1 MKFII
6 LFLLFITH
14 SIADAISPFATLRT
28 EGSISDMVITEGKIV
43 VSTDEGRVNM
53 FDVTTRKKLPSITLP
68 KVKNPDGTSFIPKIY
83 SMDYLAGTSA
93 MVSESGGDFRDV
105 YLHKNGIITKIIDHT
120 QGLLIKKVRFL
131 DAGHLLFGLSGDTIV
146 LMDLEKKKLVYQ
158 VQAGGGV
165 FGDMELS
172 PSRSLVA
179 VGDEG
184 GEITMIE
191 TKSGRKIKTL
201 RGINLDAINR
211 LSYQQNTIMSAGHDR
226 RVGVYR
232 KEGSYFI
239 DTGFFVYAVGL
250 SPSTSRGVYT
260 DGEENEL
267 QVIDIAT
274 QKKIS
279 RLKGGEVIYDKLLF
293 VDDHLLIGS
302 GEENKIYYWRIP

>member
-6 LFLLFITH
+6 LFFLLITY
-14 SIADAISPFATLRT
+14 SSAGVISPFATLKT
-28 EGSISDMVITEGKIV
+28 DGLISDMVIREGKIV
-43 VSTDEGRVNM
+43 VSTDEGRVNI
-53 FDVTTRKKLPSITLP
+53 FDVTTRKKLPSITLS
-68 KVKNPDGTSFIPKIY
+68 KVKNSNKTSFVPKIY
-83 SMDYLAGTSA
+83 SVDSLHGEIV
-93 MVSESGGDFRDV
+93 MVSESGGDFREV
-105 YLHKNGIITKIIDHT
+105 YLYKNGKITKIID
-120 QGLLIKKVRFL
+120 QSKGLMIKKVRFL

-146 LMDLEKKKLVYQ
+146 LMDLEKRKLIYQ

-172 PSRSLVA
+172 GDKSLVA
-179 VGDEG
+179 VGDES
-184 GEITMIE
+184 GEIAMIE

-211 LSYQQNTIMSAGHDR
+211 LSYQKNVIMSAGHDR

-232 KEGSYFI
+232 EVGSYFI
-239 DTGFFVYAVGL
+239 GTNFFVYAVGL

-260 DGEENEL
+260 DGEDNEL

-279 RLKGGEVIYDKLLF
+279 RLRGGEVIYDKLLF